1 MTSRTSKPSLMSA
14 LSLALPPTVINTGRT
29 LKVGFLG
36 PLSGKLKSWAEPGY
50 HGCLIWKD
58 WVNEKGGI
66 RVGNRR
72 YKIDIVVYDT
82 EFKSDKAL
90 AGARELL
97 IGHGVEML
105 LMLGGNDFSRPLRD
119 FINQRKALVTTLLP
133 SDLTPDA
140 RTLIAPSEVHPI
152 YNVTGVEWLVRDD
165 PSLKTVA
172 MCTQN
177 DEHGLPSIATYRAA
191 FEAAGLKLVDEH
203 LFPIETSDFSQIIG
217 RLLEKDPDVLCWD
230 TAYEPFVHA
239 MTVEAYKRGFKGRL
253 LSCTCDN
260 YRSLIEKTSPQFM
273 ENFVFQFPDFDDP
286 RLDDPRINF
295 DNPKRFFDEFC
306 RRYPGEWSAV
316 SWEYAAILEM
326 WKTAV
331 ERARTVDPLSVL
343 AMMKMG
349 GKGHHVF
356 GWATWWGRELF
367 GVDNA
372 LVGEWPVVTIRDGR
386 ARIVDFLDP
395 RDWWAANSHI
405 LIKHMRVL
413 DLMWDQREEVI
424 ASSAGHPDFLR

>member
-1 MTSRTSKPSLMSA
+1 MINRTSKPSLTSA
-14 LSLALPPTVINTGRT
+14 LSLALPPSVINTGRS

-36 PLSGKLKSWAEPGY
+36 PLSGKLKSWAAPGY

-58 WVNEKGGI
+58 WVNAKGGV
-66 RVGNRR
+66 RVGNRL
-72 YKIDIVVYDT
+72 YQIEIVAHDT
-82 EFKSDKAL
+82 RFQSEEAL
-90 AGARELL
+90 IGARKLL
-97 IGHGVEML
+97 LEDGVEML
-105 LMLGGNDFSRPLRD
+105 LMLGGNDMSRPLRD

-152 YNVTGVEWLVRDD
+152 YNVTGVDWLVRDD
-165 PSLKTVA
+165 PGLRTVA

-203 LFPIETSDFSQIIG
+203 LFPIETTDFTQIIA
-217 RLLEKDPDVLCWD
+217 RLLEKEPDILCWD
-230 TAYEPFVHA
+230 TAYEPFAHA

-260 YRSLIEKTSPQFM
+260 YQALIEKTSAKFM

-286 RLDDPRINF
+286 KLDDPRINF
-295 DNPKRFFDEFC
+295 AEPKQFYDEFC

-316 SWEYAAILEM
+316 SWEYAATLEM

-331 ERARTVDPLSVL
+331 ESARTVAPLSVL

-349 GKGHHVF
+349 GRGHHVF

-367 GVDNA
+367 GIDNA

-386 ARIVDFLDP
+386 ARIVDFVDT
-395 RDWWAANSHI
+395 RAWWAANSQY
-405 LIKHMRVL
+405 LIKHMRAL
-413 DLMWDQREEVI
+413 NLMWDQREEFSV
-424 ASSAGHPDFLR
+424 SSADHLDAQR